1 MFSFGRSK
9 QREHVRVPH
18 ASPATSRASS
28 TESRKRS
35 RDPNEVM
42 SDGTEP
48 DDAYNECEE
57 GTSSLQQPSQVS
69 AGPVMSPVGQQTAP
83 MAYHAVNPYPTINQP
98 VQQPLYNPNAASPLT
113 PLYQSLQAEVDHQVR
128 NQVTAAMPNLT
139 VPRHQQVMSAQ
150 QGSQAAA
157 QVSSVSGAY
166 AGDGCYVPQGQQV
179 HVPQNF
185 DISSH
190 PDTSRPGGGE

>member
-1 MFSFGRSK
+1 MFSFGKSR
-9 QREHVRVPH
+9 QREHVRVPY

-48 DDAYNECEE
+48 DDVYDDCE
-57 GTSSLQQPSQVS
+57 GTPSLQQPSQVS
-69 AGPVMSPVGQQTAP
+69 AGPVMSPVGPQTAP

-98 VQQPLYNPNAASPLT
+98 AQQPLYNPNAAS

-139 VPRHQQVMSAQ
+139 VPRHQQVMSPTGFSGRSA
-150 QGSQAAA
+150 G
-157 QVSSVSGAY
+157 VFRKWSV
-166 AGDGCYVPQGQQV
+166 
-179 HVPQNF
+179 
-185 DISSH
+185 
-190 PDTSRPGGGE
+190 RR